1 MSLFLKAF
9 WKLFLF
15 LASVKV
21 LWVSIKLLWWWWWMV
36 MRKIIKLSWSYTNDD
51 DDEAGILVSDTG
63 NTGLMYCTPA
73 GSASYLDLHISRI
86 YIYIF
91 FGGEGEKKH
100 TSRTFRCASISSTYP
115 GQSVRL
121 SVSRDDIV
129 AVMVADKEM
138 DMVTDMALYKK
149 KKGNNNWPTWSW
161 TWSPTMKT
169 KNMDNMVIDININ
182 MEI

>member
-1 MSLFLKAF
+1 MSLFLKVF

-73 GSASYLDLHISRI
+73 GSASYLDLYISRI

-100 TSRTFRCASISSTYP
+100 TSRTFRCASISSTYISEP
-115 GQSVRL
+115 SQGV
-121 SVSRDDIV
+121 
-129 AVMVADKEM
+129 EM
-138 DMVTDMALYKK
+138 TLWWLTWRWTW
-149 KKGNNNWPTWSW
+149 WPTSN
-161 TWSPTMKT
+161 SSLLPTVLST
-169 KNMDNMVIDININ
+169 
-182 MEI
+182 